1 MFHTF
6 KIVLY
11 VIMLVYCLATIKG
24 SVIRYKDIKNLEN
37 TMELVARCLI
47 IPGLIFLLITEM
59 L

>member
-1 MFHTF
+1 MFYTF

-24 SVIRYKDIKNLEN
+24 SVIRYKDTKNLEN

-47 IPGLIFLLITEM
+47 IPGLILLLITEI

>member
-24 SVIRYKDIKNLEN
+24 SVIRYKDTKNLEN

-47 IPGLIFLLITEM
+47 IPGLILLLITEI